1 MIKIYS
7 LNLLGSS
14 FKLALVMMLRNSFF
28 FSQSAFIDSSDRFIP
43 SARQGLWKTH
53 EEAEVPDLKI
63 LKTSSWEEDKNEG
76 ELSNNGLRTVEKVY
90 VKAITFIASVRYQ
103 QKCRYF
109 RRRAHCGLW

>member
-63 LKTSSWEEDKNEG
+63 LKTSSWRKIKMKE
-76 ELSNNGLRTVEKVY
+76 S
-90 VKAITFIASVRYQ
+90 
-103 QKCRYF
+103 
-109 RRRAHCGLW
+109 